1 MTLDGKAEPYRIV
14 AAAEPHLL
22 LSDRMT
28 EFLQANWSDILSH
41 IAQHVWL
48 VLISIAI
55 AIVIAL
61 PVGILITRRKR
72 LRAPVLGIANVM
84 QTIPSLAL
92 FGFLIPLPFI
102 GGIGPRTAIVALV
115 FYALLPIIRNT
126 VTGILGVDQNVREA
140 AVAMGMTDRQ
150 VLFKVELPLAMSVI
164 LTGVR
169 VAVVITIGVAII
181 AAEVGAGGLGEY
193 IFRGLRLNDN
203 HLLLAGAVPSAAMA
217 LVADFGF
224 GVIEKHFDTSV
235 QRRRKKGL
243 RTLIWAVV
251 LIGVVT
257 ISLVAWRGIKSH
269 SRPGASLGHV
279 TVGSKDFTES
289 NLLAEIVAQMLEAQ
303 HLEVDRRFDLG
314 GNLAHSAL
322 VGGQIDLYPEY
333 TGTAFTAILHH
344 QPITD
349 PKAVYYQVKSEY
361 SEQLNLDVSPPLG
374 FDNTFAI
381 LVRGEDARRFNL
393 KTISD
398 AAKYSS
404 QWQAGFGHDFIS
416 RQDGYPGF
424 SRTYGLRFAGVSD
437 MALDLTYTA
446 LASHKVDMI
455 AGNSTDGRIA
465 ALDLVQLEDDRR
477 YFPPYE
483 AVFMIRRDVKDWAPA
498 GLEQTQ
504 NLKPRPLT
512 SFVSKLAGAISTD
525 EMRKLNYEVDGA
537 KRDKKNVVHEWLVK
551 KGFIQ

>member
-1 MTLDGKAEPYRIV
+1 MI
-14 AAAEPHLL
+14 
-22 LSDRMT
+22 
-28 EFLQANWSDILSH
+28 EFLKANWSDILSH
-41 IAQHVWL
+41 IGQHVWL
-48 VLISIAI
+48 VFVSIAI
-55 AIVIAL
+55 AVAIAL
-61 PVGILITRRKR
+61 PLGILITRRKR
-72 LRAPVLGIANVM
+72 LRSPVLAIANVM

-126 VTGILGVDQNVREA
+126 VTGILGIDKSVREA
-140 AVAMGMTDRQ
+140 AVAMGMTDAQ
-150 VLFKVELPLAMSVI
+150 VLLQVELPLAMSVI

-203 HLLLAGAVPSAAMA
+203 RLLLAGAVPSALMA

-224 GVIEKHFDTSV
+224 GVIEKRFDTSAPHAGK
-235 QRRRKKGL
+235 RSL
-243 RTLIWAVV
+243 RLLVWVTAIVAVMT
-251 LIGVVT
+251 IGFV
-257 ISLVAWRGIKSH
+257 SWRGFHKRS
-269 SRPGASLGHV
+269 SASPNHARV

-289 NLLAEIVAQMLEAQ
+289 ILLAEIVAQMLEAQ
-303 HLEVDRRFDLG
+303 NVEVDRRFDLG
-314 GNLAHSAL
+314 GNLAHSAI
-322 VGGQIDLYPEY
+322 VGAQIDLYPEY

-349 PKAVYYQVKSEY
+349 PKAVYNQVKSEY
-361 SEQLNLDVSPPLG
+361 ETQFNLWVSPPLG

-393 KTISD
+393 KTISE
-398 AAKYSS
+398 AARYAP
-404 QWQAGFGHDFIS
+404 QWRAGFGHDFMN

-424 SRTYGLRFAGVSD
+424 SRSYGLHFAGVSD
-437 MALDLTYTA
+437 MSLDLTYTA
-446 LASHKVDMI
+446 LASRKVDMI

-465 ALDLVQLEDDRR
+465 ALDLVQLEDDRH

-483 AVFMIRRDVKDWAPA
+483 AVYVGRKAALSNNDLVLIM
-498 GLEQTQ
+498 
-504 NLKPRPLT
+504 N
-512 SFVSKLAGAISTD
+512 KLAGAISTD

-551 KGFIQ
+551 KGFV

>member
-1 MTLDGKAEPYRIV
+1 ML
-14 AAAEPHLL
+14 
-22 LSDRMT
+22 
-28 EFLQANWSDILSH
+28 EFLAANWSDILAH

-48 VLISIAI
+48 VFISIAI

-61 PVGILITRRKR
+61 PLGILITRRKR
-72 LRAPVLGIANVM
+72 LRGPVLGIANVL

-126 VTGILGVDQNVREA
+126 VTGILGVDRNVREA

-150 VLFKVELPLAMSVI
+150 VLFQVELPLAMSVI

-203 HLLLAGAVPSAAMA
+203 RLLLAGAVPSALMA

-224 GVIEKHFDTSV
+224 GLVEKRFDPSG
-235 QRRRKKGL
+235 QPEHSSRRPL
-243 RTLIWAVV
+243 RLLAWAV
-251 LIGVVT
+251 LLTGVAMMSYAT
-257 ISLVAWRGIKSH
+257 WRGMHRRSSPTLSH
-269 SRPGASLGHV
+269 GHV

-289 NLLAEIVAQMLEAQ
+289 ILLAEIVAQMLEARNI
-303 HLEVDRRFDLG
+303 EVDRRFDLG
-314 GNLAHSAL
+314 GNLGHSAL
-322 VGGQIDLYPEY
+322 IAGNIDLYPEY
-333 TGTAFTAILHH
+333 TGTSFTAILHH
-344 QPITD
+344 QSIAD
-349 PKAVYYQVKSEY
+349 PKAVYDQVKREY
-361 SEQLNLDVSPPLG
+361 ESQFNVEVSPPLG

-381 LVRGEDARRFNL
+381 LVRGEDARRLNL

-398 AAKYSS
+398 GSKYAP
-404 QWQAGFGHDFIS
+404 QWQAGFGHDFMV
-416 RQDGYPGF
+416 RPDGYPGF
-424 SRTYGLRFAGVSD
+424 SRAYGLRFGSVSE
-437 MALDLTYTA
+437 MALDLTYAA
-446 LASHKVDMI
+446 LASHKVDLI

-465 ALDLVQLEDDRR
+465 ALDLVQLEDDRH

-483 AVFMIRRDVKDWAPA
+483 AVFLTRKDALARVPA
-498 GLEQTQ
+498 LAEVLQ
-504 NLKPRPLT
+504 
-512 SFVSKLAGAISTD
+512 KLSGAISTD
-525 EMRKLNYEVDGA
+525 EMRKLNYEVDGR
-537 KRDKKNVVHEWLVK
+537 KRDKKNVVREWLKV
-551 KGFIQ
+551 KGFD